1 MSLVFEWK
9 AVNSMVSFDGCNPSA
24 GEESWRVQGAAK
36 LLALEIRAQRAQR
49 WLHENCVEFRVKN
62 VAHGISSCIFINSAV
77 WIEWVGVIENV
88 NLSQRL
94 DYASYCVG
102 VFPKYWCVF
111 SHNYI
116 VSRFGPLG
124 QQYIEIKT
132 ACIHMNYYVVVFGG
146 VAFSG
151 RGGGTSG
158 NV

>member
-1 MSLVFEWK
+1 MPAIAWGCFPNTDVF
-9 AVNSMVSFDGCNPSA
+9 
-24 GEESWRVQGAAK
+24 
-36 LLALEIRAQRAQR
+36 
-49 WLHENCVEFRVKN
+49 
-62 VAHGISSCIFINSAV
+62 
-77 WIEWVGVIENV
+77 
-88 NLSQRL
+88 
-94 DYASYCVG
+94 
-102 VFPKYWCVF
+102 F